1 MRSYLA
7 TTLAGDGDSESDGTV
22 LASGAPLEASA
33 VLSLPPEILAE
44 IFLRTQLEQATH
56 RRTRET
62 PLLFGQVCL
71 AWRAIAWFT
80 PSLWSNVD
88 FCLSEERYSVRTEL
102 LDEWLQRSKA
112 VPLTICIWSKEQ
124 EYGYWQSTMPT
135 EMFRILVSHSWHWK
149 NVKLY
154 VPHQWDGHLQPVRD
168 NLPMLDTL
176 HITHPT
182 VAEHHRSFD
191 MFENAPSLH
200 EVHLIYVYVAEIT
213 LPWHQ
218 ITTFRGDRLY
228 VDECLK
234 VLWYCPQMKKCH
246 FSPIIGDYDLERTHL
261 WPEALTH
268 ESLERLDVTMTN
280 AAIIDPF
287 LDLCTLPA
295 LRHLR
300 IGCNSR
306 TEGATVSI
314 TPVIQRSACILEKLS
329 MEQAFQ
335 SEEEAISCLQD
346 IPSLV
351 TLQMNIQSPKKISVK
366 FLSALSSTGKPLL
379 PNLRSLRLEGSV
391 SFNVEELT
399 EMLVCRWTHPE
410 ILSCPVSRLESLR
423 VISSIDLAF
432 SSGTEGYHC
441 RLLEMVEDG
450 LDLSIISGFDR
461 ADVLKKMAIRIA
473 EESNRS

>member
-1 MRSYLA
+1 MQSYSA
-7 TTLAGDGDSESDGTV
+7 TTLTGDGESDDTV
-22 LASGAPLEASA
+22 RASGAAQASA

-44 IFLRTQLEQATH
+44 IFLRMQLEQDTH
-56 RRTRET
+56 RRTPET

-71 AWRAIAWFT
+71 DWRAIAWST

-88 FCLSEERYSVRTEL
+88 LCLSTERYSVQAEL

-112 VPLTICIWSKEQ
+112 VPLTIRIWSKEQ
-124 EYGYWQSTMPT
+124 KHGYWQSTTPT
-135 EMFRILVSHSWHWK
+135 EMLRILVSHSWHWK

-154 VPHQWDGHLQPVRD
+154 APHQWDGDLQPVRD
-168 NLPMLDTL
+168 NLPILDTL

-200 EVHLIYVYVAEIT
+200 EVHLIYVYVAEVT

-234 VLWYCPQMKKCH
+234 VLWHCPQMKNCH
-246 FSPIIGDYDLERTHL
+246 FSPIIGDYELERAHL

-268 ESLERLDVTMTN
+268 KSLEWLDITRTD
-280 AAIIDPF
+280 AAIIDSL

-295 LRHLR
+295 LRRLR
-300 IGCNSR
+300 IGCNRLRAES
-306 TEGATVSI
+306 ATVSI
-314 TPVIQRSACILEKLS
+314 TPAIRRSACILENLS
-329 MEQAFQ
+329 MEQAFL
-335 SEEEAISCLQD
+335 SEEEAMTCLQD

-351 TLQMNIQSPKKISVK
+351 TLQISIQSPKKISAK
-366 FLSALSSTGKPLL
+366 FLYALSSTDKPLL
-379 PNLRSLRLEGSV
+379 PNLRSLRLEGNL

-399 EMLVCRWTHPE
+399 EMLVCRWTYPE
-410 ILSCPVSRLESLR
+410 KLSCPVARLKSLR
-423 VISSIDLAF
+423 VISSINGAF
-432 SSGTEGYHC
+432 SSGTEGYHG
-441 RLLEMVEDG
+441 RLLEMVHDG
-450 LDLSIISGFDR
+450 LDLSIISSFDR
-461 ADVLKKMAIRIA
+461 ADILKQMAIRIA
-473 EESNRS
+473 KEGNRS

>member
-1 MRSYLA
+1 MQSYLA
-7 TTLAGDGDSESDGTV
+7 TTLTGDGQSDRTV
-22 LASGAPLEASA
+22 RASGAAQASA

-44 IFLRTQLEQATH
+44 IFLRMQSW
-56 RRTRET
+56 RTPET

-71 AWRAIAWFT
+71 DWRAIAWST

-88 FCLSEERYSVRTEL
+88 FCLSKEQYSVRTEL

-112 VPLTICIWSKEQ
+112 VPLTIRIWSKE
-124 EYGYWQSTMPT
+124 ERSYWQSTTPT
-135 EMFRILVSHSWHWK
+135 EMLRILVSHSWHWE
-149 NVKLY
+149 NVNLY
-154 VPHQWDGHLQPVRD
+154 APYQWDGDLQPIRD

-176 HITHPT
+176 CVIHPT
-182 VAEHHRSFD
+182 IAEHRSFD

-200 EVHLIYVYVAEIT
+200 KVHLIYVYISEVT

-218 ITTFRGDRLY
+218 ITTFRGDYLY

-234 VLWYCPQMKKCH
+234 VLWCCPQLKKCY
-246 FSPIIGDYDLERTHL
+246 FSPIIGDYDLERAQL

-268 ESLERLDVTMTN
+268 ESLERLDITMTD
-280 AAIIDPF
+280 AAIIDPL

-295 LRHLR
+295 LRRLR

-306 TEGATVSI
+306 IDSDATVSI
-314 TPVIQRSACILEKLS
+314 TPVIRRSACILEKLS
-329 MEQAFQ
+329 MEQAFL

-351 TLQMNIQSPKKISVK
+351 TLQISIQSPKRISVK
-366 FLSALSSTGKPLL
+366 FLSALSSTDKPLL
-379 PNLRSLRLEGSV
+379 PNLRSLRLEGNV

-399 EMLVCRWTHPE
+399 EMLVCRWIYPE
-410 ILSCPVSRLESLR
+410 KFSCPVARLKSLR

-432 SSGTEGYHC
+432 ISYTTGYHR
-441 RLLEMVEDG
+441 RLLEMVQDG
-450 LDLSIISGFDR
+450 LDLSIISSFDG
-461 ADVLKKMAIRIA
+461 ADILKQIAVRIA
-473 EESNRS
+473 EESNRN